1 MAPIQTVKD
10 WVMCQYA
17 RKSVKPTVARSTFE
31 ALGLALHVRTSNET
45 PRRYVY
51 VHSHRAS
58 LTRLPHERYVYN
70 IPIGIIVARFFD
82 VRFGV
87 S

>member
-1 MAPIQTVKD
+1 M
-10 WVMCQYA
+10 
-17 RKSVKPTVARSTFE
+17 KPPVACSTFE

-51 VHSHRAS
+51 VHSHKAS
-58 LTRLPHERYVYN
+58 LTRLTHERYVYN

>member
-31 ALGLALHVRTSNET
+31 ALGLAFTSEQATRPHADMCRYT
-45 PRRYVY
+45 P
-51 VHSHRAS
+51 
-58 LTRLPHERYVYN
+58 
-70 IPIGIIVARFFD
+70 I
-82 VRFGV
+82 
-87 S
+87 

>member
-31 ALGLALHVRTSNET
+31 TLGLALHVRTSNET
-45 PRRYVY
+45 PRRYV
-51 VHSHRAS
+51 
-58 LTRLPHERYVYN
+58 
-70 IPIGIIVARFFD
+70 
-82 VRFGV
+82 
-87 S
+87 